1 MSNCMITRKNN
12 GGGSE
17 IIGTKYVTFAN
28 SQGTSLKVT
37 TIKDYKR
44 VYVIL
49 NGQNGGSWT
58 TTTNPSMNAIKID
71 SGYNDLWGQVFSW
84 YHYYFEDVKKG
95 TEINVG
101 NTGHQGSIIGIGIL

>member
-37 TIKDYKR
+37 TVKDYKR

-49 NGQNGGSWT
+49 NGQNGGSWV
-58 TTTNPSMNAIKID
+58 TTTNPSIDAIKIN

-101 NTGHQGSIIGIGIL
+101 NTGHQGSIIVIGIL